1 MFLKKQ
7 TKKSR
12 PPTSN
17 WAVWYDGGE
26 TGKWSGGHS
35 SAAADVISE
44 ELAVLVRTMR
54 KHLFSSLRRE
64 RERGKRQGEEESG
77 LRILYVGEVY

>member
-7 TKKSR
+7 TKKYR
-12 PPTSN
+12 LPTSN

-26 TGKWSGGHS
+26 TDKWSGGHS

-44 ELAVLVRTMR
+44 ELAVRVRTMR
-54 KHLFSSLRRE
+54 KHLFSSLRKERE
-64 RERGKRQGEEESG
+64 RERKREREREGE
-77 LRILYVGEVY
+77 R